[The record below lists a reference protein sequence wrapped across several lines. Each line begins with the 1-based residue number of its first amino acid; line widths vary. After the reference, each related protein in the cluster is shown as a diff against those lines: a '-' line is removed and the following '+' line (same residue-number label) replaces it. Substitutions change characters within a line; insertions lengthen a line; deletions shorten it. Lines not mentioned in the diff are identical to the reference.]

1 MKSSA
6 SHRRSSP
13 SSARRALLSRPT
25 GLDKEQLCQESNFGQ
40 LEDHV
45 SMMVGRERTRM
56 LKLAST
62 CQTGSLILSDSVQR
76 IRSCPGTIVRNETQL
91 AGLQSTLQ
99 ARKDQTLRQIAGFLR
114 GIEQACRICED
125 KGEHPAKSAV
135 LLANV
140 ATGLG

>member
-1 MKSSA
+1 
-6 SHRRSSP
+6 
-13 SSARRALLSRPT
+13 
-25 GLDKEQLCQESNFGQ
+25 GQ

-45 SMMVGRERTRM
+45 SVMVGRERTRM

-99 ARKDQTLRQIAGFLR
+99 ARKDQTLRQIR
-114 GIEQACRICED
+114 GIFAWNRASVPHLRRQRRTSCKVSCPF
-125 KGEHPAKSAV
+125 GERGDWSWVKQSG
-135 LLANV
+135 N
-140 ATGLG
+140 TNFKRS